1 MTDHPATIEQ
11 ISEPHPV
18 EAAASAPIG
27 PVPASQPMDKSIYG
41 FILRYSLRDQL
52 GVLALTAVSLPFYY
66 LSLDLPKT
74 IVNAING
81 KGLRET
87 VDGLRETVAGYDLT
101 QVGYLSVLCGLFLAL
116 VIVNGAFKYYINVLK
131 GRLGERMLRRLRFE
145 LYHRILRFPLL
156 QFRRTSPG
164 ELIPMITSEVEPLG
178 GFIGDAFALPAQQGG
193 TLLTAI
199 FFLFVQDPVLGAAA
213 VALYPMQGYVIPKL
227 QRKVNQLGKQRVRTI
242 RTLADRV
249 GESVGGIQE
258 IHANDSAR
266 LQLADFAERLGRIY
280 EIRFEIYQRK
290 FFVKFLNNMI
300 NQLTPFFFYSIGG
313 YLVIRGQLS
322 FGSLVA
328 VLAAYKDL
336 AAPWKELLDF
346 YQIKEDSRIK
356 YEQIVEQFQPP
367 GLIDRTLQL
376 VEPEAIPNLGGEITV
391 SSLIYNEDD
400 RAHILNGVDVALP
413 LGPHIA
419 IVGTGASGKSE
430 FAMLLARLLVPSAG
444 RILIGG
450 QDLNQLPYAVTG
462 RRIAYVGSTAGV
474 FASSI
479 RENLLFG
486 LKHRPV
492 VPPSYDAAT
501 AKRRQRILFEAR
513 RAGNIDFDLQADWV
527 DYAEAG
533 VVEPPALTRRL
544 VDMMAIVGLGDDIYQ
559 LGLRGRLDA
568 KRRPEE
574 ADGFVRARKALA
586 EQLGAAGMGRLVE
599 RFENDRYNT
608 NLSFGDNLL
617 FGTPVDGT
625 FALAHLASNEY
636 VLQVLRKVGLTEDLI
651 ATGLKVAETML
662 ELFADLAPGH
672 EFFDQFSFIAHD
684 ELPDYRMILNRA
696 SGGIGRLKAADRTR
710 LLALPFRLVE
720 TRHRLG
726 LIDDNLR
733 RRIVEAR
740 QVFRADLPAALRA
753 KIEFFD
759 PERYNG
765 SATVLENILFGT
777 IAFDAAQGTMR
788 VQTLV
793 TQVLDQMGLHPVV
806 CEVGLDYQVG
816 SGGSRLTQTQ
826 RQKLAIARAIIKRP
840 DLLILNEAVAALDPV
855 AQQQILVALQEQCK
869 DMGMIIVL
877 QRARF
882 ARHFD
887 HVVVLEA
894 GRVVE
899 QGTFAELDHP
909 LSSMTQ
915 LIEAE
920 T

>member
-1 MTDHPATIEQ
+1 MTDQPATIER
-11 ISEPHPV
+11 ISEPRPE
-18 EAAASAPIG
+18 EAAASAMSE
-27 PVPASQPMDKSIYG
+27 PVSASLPMEKSIYG

-52 GVLALTAVSLPFYY
+52 NVLALTALSLPFYY

-81 KGLRET
+81 KGLRES
-87 VDGLRETVAGYDLT
+87 VGGWHFT
-101 QVGYLSVLCGLFLAL
+101 QTSYLAVLCGLFLAL
-116 VIVNGAFKYYINVLK
+116 VIVNGGFKYWINVLK

-213 VALYPMQGYVIPKL
+213 VALYPLQGYVIPKL

-328 VLAAYKDL
+328 VLSAYKDL

-346 YQIKEDSRIK
+346 YQTKEDSRIK
-356 YEQIVEQFQPP
+356 YEQVVEQFQPP

-376 VEPEAIPNLGGEITV
+376 VEPEAIPHLRGEITLNGLAY
-391 SSLIYNEDD
+391 SEDD
-400 RAHILNGVDVALP
+400 RAHILDGIDAVLP

-419 IVGTGASGKSE
+419 IVGTGTSGKSE
-430 FAMLLARLLVPSAG
+430 FAMLLARLLVPTSG

-462 RRIAYVGSTAGV
+462 RRIAYVGSTAGL
-474 FASSI
+474 FAASI
-479 RENLLFG
+479 RDNLLFG

-492 VPPSYDAAT
+492 AMPVCDAAVT
-501 AKRRQRILFEAR
+501 KRRQKVLLEAR
-513 RAGNIDFDLQADWV
+513 RAGNLDFDIRADWI
-527 DYAEAG
+527 DYERAEIA
-533 VVEPPALTRRL
+533 EPAAMNRRL
-544 VDMMAIVGLGDDIYQ
+544 LEIVGTLDLEDDVYR

-568 KRRPEE
+568 KARPE
-574 ADGFVRARKALA
+574 AATGFVAARKALA
-586 EQLGAAGMGRLVE
+586 DQLSEAGMEQLVE
-599 RFENDRYNT
+599 RFEIDRYNT

-617 FGTPVDGT
+617 FGTPVDDT
-625 FALAHLASNEY
+625 FAPGHLAGNAY
-636 VLQVLRKVGLTEDLI
+636 VRQVLDKVGLTQDLI
-651 ATGLKVAETML
+651 ATGLKIAETML

-684 ELPDYRMILNRA
+684 ELPDYRAILNRA
-696 SGGIGRLKAADRTR
+696 GQAGAGRLKPADRTR
-710 LLALPFRLVE
+710 LIALPFRLVE

-726 LIDDNLR
+726 LIDDGLR
-733 RRIVEAR
+733 RRVVEAR
-740 QVFRADLPAALRA
+740 AVFRADLPEPLRSG
-753 KIEFFD
+753 IEFFD
-759 PERYNG
+759 PDRYNG
-765 SATVLENILFGT
+765 SATILENILFGSV
-777 IAFDAAQGTMR
+777 AFDAAQGAAR
-788 VQTLV
+788 VQVLV
-793 TQVLDQMGLHPVV
+793 TQVLDRMGLCAIVS
-806 CEVGLDYQVG
+806 EVGLDYQVG
-816 SGGSRLTQTQ
+816 SAGSRLTATQ
-826 RQKLAIARAIIKRP
+826 RQKLAIARAMIKRP
-840 DLLILNEAVAALDPV
+840 DLLILNEAVAALDPA
-855 AQQQILVALQEQCK
+855 AQQLVLAALQEQCK
-869 DMGMIIVL
+869 DVAMIVVL

-887 HVVVLEA
+887 HVVVMES
-894 GRVVE
+894 GRVIE
-899 QGTFAELDHP
+899 QGSFAELDRP
-909 LSSMTQ
+909 ESSLTR

>member
-1 MTDHPATIEQ
+1 MTDQPATIEQ
-11 ISEPHPV
+11 VSEPRLV
-18 EAAASAPIG
+18 ETTASATVG
-27 PVPASQPMDKSIYG
+27 PGPASLPMEKSVYG
-41 FILRYSLRDQL
+41 FILRHSLKDQL
-52 GVLALTAVSLPFYY
+52 FVVGLTAISLPFYY

-87 VDGLRETVAGYDLT
+87 VQGYHVT
-101 QVGYLSVLCGLFLAL
+101 QTEYLSLLCTAFLVLVF
-116 VIVNGAFKYYINVLK
+116 VNGGFKYWINVLK
-131 GRLGERMLRRLRFE
+131 GRLGERMLRRLRYE

-213 VALYPMQGYVIPKL
+213 VALYPLQGYVIPKL

-266 LQLADFAERLGRIY
+266 LQLADFSERLGRIY

-328 VLAAYKDL
+328 VLSAYKDL

-346 YQIKEDSRIK
+346 YQTKEDCRIK
-356 YEQIVEQFQPP
+356 YEQVVEQFQPA
-367 GLIDRTLQL
+367 GLIDRSLQM
-376 VEPEAIPNLGGEITV
+376 VEPEAVPHLGGEIAISKLTY
-391 SSLIYNEDD
+391 SEDD
-400 RAHILNGVDVALP
+400 RANILNNLSVELP
-413 LGPHIA
+413 FGPHIA
-419 IVGTGASGKSE
+419 LVGSGSSGKGE
-430 FAMLLARLLVPSAG
+430 FAMLLARLLVPTAG
-444 RILIGG
+444 RVLIGG
-450 QDLNQLPYAVTG
+450 QDLNQMPYAVTG
-462 RRIAYVGSTAGV
+462 RRISYVSAAAGL
-474 FASSI
+474 FSSSI

-492 VPPSYDAAT
+492 ILPSYDAVT
-501 AKRRQRILFEAR
+501 AKRRQKSLIEAR
-513 RAGNIDFDLQADWV
+513 KAGNSDFDIQADWI
-527 DYAEAG
+527 DYSQAAIEDS
-533 VVEPPALTRRL
+533 PALTRRL
-544 VDMMAIVGLGDDIYQ
+544 LEMVEFVGMEDDDYH

-568 KRRPEE
+568 KRWPEAAE
-574 ADGFVRARKALA
+574 GLVDARKALA
-586 EQLGAAGMGRLVE
+586 EQLVQAGMAQLVE
-599 RFENDRYNT
+599 RFEADRYNT
-608 NLSFGDNLL
+608 NLSFSDNLL
-617 FGTPVDGT
+617 FGTPVDDT
-625 FALAHLASNEY
+625 FAPARLASNAY
-636 VLQVLRKVGLTEDLI
+636 VLQVLDKVGLTNDLI
-651 ATGLKVAETML
+651 QTGIKVAETML
-662 ELFADLAPGH
+662 ELFADLEPGH

-684 ELPDYRMILNRA
+684 ELPDYRAILGRA
-696 SGGIGRLKAADRTR
+696 AAAGIDRLKPADRSR
-710 LLALPFRLVE
+710 LISLPFRLVE

-726 LIDDNLR
+726 LIDDSLR
-733 RRIVEAR
+733 QRIVEAR
-740 QVFRADLPAALRA
+740 EVFRADLPPALSS

-759 PERYNG
+759 PERYNEA
-765 SATVLENILFGT
+765 SSILENVLFGS
-777 IAFDAAQGTMR
+777 IAFDAAHGSTR
-788 VQTLV
+788 VQELV
-793 TQVLDQMGLHPVV
+793 TQVLDRMGLCPVV
-806 CEVGLDYQVG
+806 SEVGLDYQVG
-816 SGGSRLTQTQ
+816 SAGSRLTVTQ

-840 DLLILNEAVAALDPV
+840 DLLILNEAIAALDPA
-855 AQQQILVALQEQCK
+855 AQQQILQALREHCK
-869 DMGMIIVL
+869 GMALVIVL

-887 HVVVLEA
+887 HVVVMEQ
-894 GRVVE
+894 GRVIE
-899 QGTFAELDHP
+899 QGSFAELDHP
-909 LSSMTQ
+909 ASSMTQ
-915 LIEAE
+915 LIEVEA
-920 T
+920 

>member
-1 MTDHPATIEQ
+1 MTDQPATIEQ
-11 ISEPHPV
+11 ISEPRLV
-18 EAAASAPIG
+18 ETAASTTIG
-27 PVPASQPMDKSIYG
+27 PVPASQPMEKSIYG
-41 FILRYSLRDQL
+41 FILRHSLKDQL
-52 GVLALTAVSLPFYY
+52 FVVGLTAVSLPFYY

-87 VDGLRETVAGYDLT
+87 IEGVHLT
-101 QVGYLSVLCGLFLAL
+101 QTGYLSLLCAAFLAL
-116 VIVNGAFKYYINVLK
+116 VFVNGGFKYWINVLK

-213 VALYPMQGYVIPKL
+213 VALYPLQGYVIPKL

-328 VLAAYKDL
+328 VLSAYKDL

-346 YQIKEDSRIK
+346 YQTKEDCRIK
-356 YEQIVEQFQPP
+356 YEQVVEQFQPP
-367 GLIDRTLQL
+367 GLIDRSLQL
-376 VEPEAIPNLGGEITV
+376 AEPDNVPRLGGEIAV
-391 SSLIYNEDD
+391 SKLTYSEDD
-400 RAHILNGVDVALP
+400 RAHILNGVTASLP
-413 LGPHIA
+413 FGPHIA
-419 IVGTGASGKSE
+419 IVGSGASGKSE
-430 FAMLLARLLVPSAG
+430 FAMLLARLLVPTAG
-444 RILIGG
+444 RIMIGG
-450 QDLNQLPYAVTG
+450 QDLNQMPYAVTG
-462 RRIAYVGSTAGV
+462 RRIAYVAAAAGL
-474 FASSI
+474 FAASI

-492 VPPSYDAAT
+492 VQPTYDAAT
-501 AKRRQRILFEAR
+501 AKRRHKMLVEAR
-513 RAGNIDFDLQADWV
+513 RAGNSDFDMQADWI
-527 DYAEAG
+527 DYGRAG
-533 VVEPPALTRRL
+533 IDDSAAMTRRL
-544 VDMMAIVGLGDDIYQ
+544 LEMVEFVGMEDDVYH

-568 KRRPEE
+568 KCRPEVAE
-574 ADGFVRARKALA
+574 GFVAARKALA
-586 EQLGAAGMGRLVE
+586 ELLVEAGMAHLVE
-599 RFENDRYNT
+599 RFEVDRYNT
-608 NLSFGDNLL
+608 NLTFSDNLL
-617 FGTPVDGT
+617 FGTPVGDT
-625 FALAHLASNEY
+625 FAPARVASNPY
-636 VLQVLRKVGLTEDLI
+636 VLQVLDKVGLTDDLI
-651 ATGLKVAETML
+651 RSGLKVAETML

-672 EFFDQFSFIAHD
+672 EFFDQFSFIAYD
-684 ELPDYRMILNRA
+684 ELPDYRQILNRA
-696 SGGIGRLKAADRTR
+696 AAGIERLKAADRTR
-710 LLALPFRLVE
+710 LIALPFRLIE

-726 LIDDNLR
+726 LIDDSLR
-733 RRIVEAR
+733 QRIVEAR
-740 QVFRADLPAALRA
+740 QVFRDDLPPALRS

-759 PERYNG
+759 PERYNEA
-765 SATVLENILFGT
+765 SSILENVLFGS
-777 IAFDAAQGTMR
+777 IAFDAAQGSAR
-788 VQTLV
+788 VQELV
-793 TQVLDQMGLHPVV
+793 TQVLDRLDLCPVV
-806 CEVGLDYQVG
+806 SEVGLDYQVG
-816 SGGSRLTQTQ
+816 SAGSRLTVTQ

-840 DLLILNEAVAALDPV
+840 DLLILNEAVAALDPA
-855 AQQQILVALQEQCK
+855 AQQQILTALREHCR
-869 DMGMIIVL
+869 GMAMIVVL

-887 HVVVLEA
+887 HVVVMEQ
-894 GRVVE
+894 GRVIE
-899 QGTFAELDHP
+899 QGGFADLDHP
-909 LSSMTQ
+909 ESSMTQ

>member
-1 MTDHPATIEQ
+1 MTDQPATIEQ
-11 ISEPHPV
+11 ISEPRPV
-18 EAAASAPIG
+18 EAAASGVTGPI
-27 PVPASQPMDKSIYG
+27 PASLPMDKSIYG
-41 FILRYSLRDQL
+41 FILRFSLRDQL
-52 GVLALTAVSLPFYY
+52 VVLALTAISLPFYY

-81 KGLRET
+81 KGLRQAISGIHL
-87 VDGLRETVAGYDLT
+87 DQT
-101 QVGYLSVLCGLFLAL
+101 QYLAVLCGAFLAL
-116 VIVNGAFKYYINVLK
+116 VIVNGAFKYWINVLK
-131 GRLGERMLRRLRFE
+131 GRLGERMLRRLRYE

-266 LQLADFAERLGRIY
+266 LQLADFSERLGRIY

-300 NQLTPFFFYSIGG
+300 NQLTPFFFYPIGG

-328 VLAAYKDL
+328 VLSAYKDL

-346 YQIKEDSRIK
+346 YQTKEDSRIK
-356 YEQIVEQFQPP
+356 YEQVVEQFQPP

-376 VEPEAIPNLGGEITV
+376 MEPEAIPHLAGAVTV
-391 SSLIYNEDD
+391 SKLTYSEDD
-400 RAHILNGVDVALP
+400 RAHILNGLDVTLP
-413 LGPHIA
+413 LGPHVA

-430 FAMLLARLLVPSAG
+430 FAMLLARLLVPTGG
-444 RILIGG
+444 RILMGG
-450 QDLNQLPYAVTG
+450 HDLSQLPYAVTG
-462 RRIAYVGSTAGV
+462 RRLAYVGATAGL
-474 FASSI
+474 FSSSI

-486 LKHRPV
+486 LKHRPIV
-492 VPPSYDAAT
+492 DAPYDAAA
-501 AKRRQRILFEAR
+501 AKRRQRTMVEAG
-513 RAGNIDFDLQADWV
+513 RAGNLDFDIQADWV
-527 DYAEAG
+527 DYAQAAIG
-533 VVEPPALTRRL
+533 EPGALNQRL
-544 VDMMAIVGLGDDIYQ
+544 LEMMEIVGMDDDIYL

-568 KRRPEE
+568 KHRPE
-574 ADGFVRARKALA
+574 AAAGFVAARKALA
-586 EQLGAAGMGRLVE
+586 LQLVDAGMERLVE
-599 RFENDRYNT
+599 RFEVGFFNT

-617 FGTPVDGT
+617 FGTPVDAT
-625 FALAHLASNEY
+625 FASAQLASNPY
-636 VLQVLRKVGLTEDLI
+636 VLAVLNKVGLTEDLV

-684 ELPDYRMILNRA
+684 ELPDYRAILNRA
-696 SGGIGRLKAADRTR
+696 AGGVARLRAADRTR
-710 LLALPFRLVE
+710 LLALPFRLIE

-726 LIDDNLR
+726 LIDEDLR

-740 QVFRADLPAALRA
+740 QVFRADLPDALRS

-759 PERYNG
+759 PDRYNG

-777 IAFDAAQGTMR
+777 IAYDVAQGAAR
-788 VQTLV
+788 VQALL
-793 TQVLDQMGLHPVV
+793 TQVLDQMNLHKVV
-806 CEVGLDYQVG
+806 SEVGLDYQVG
-816 SGGSRLTQTQ
+816 SGGSRLTATQ

-840 DLLILNEAVAALDPV
+840 DLLILNEAVASLDPV
-855 AQQQILVALQEQCK
+855 GQQQILAALQEQCK
-869 DMGMIIVL
+869 DTAMIIVL

-882 ARHFD
+882 AQHFD
-887 HVVVLEA
+887 HIVVMDE
-894 GRVVE
+894 GRVIE
-899 QGTFAELDHP
+899 QGSFAELNRP
-909 LSSMTQ
+909 GSSLTQ

-920 T
+920 K

>member
-1 MTDHPATIEQ
+1 MTEQPATIEQ
-11 ISEPHPV
+11 ISEPRAH
-18 EAAASAPIG
+18 EAAAPTVIG
-27 PVPASQPMDKSIYG
+27 PIPASQPMDKSIYG

-52 GVLALTAVSLPFYY
+52 AVLALTAVSLPFYY

-81 KGLRET
+81 KGLREML
-87 VDGLRETVAGYDLT
+87 DGVRLN
-101 QVGYLSVLCGLFLAL
+101 QVQYLAVLCGAFLAL
-116 VIVNGAFKYYINVLK
+116 VIVNGAFKYWINVLK

-213 VALYPMQGYVIPKL
+213 VALYPLQGYVIPKL

-258 IHANDSAR
+258 IHANDSVR

-328 VLAAYKDL
+328 VLSAYKDL

-356 YEQIVEQFQPP
+356 YEQVVEQFQPP
-367 GLIDRTLQL
+367 GLIDRTLQMT
-376 VEPEAIPNLGGEITV
+376 EPGEIPHLTGEITV
-391 SSLIYNEDD
+391 SKLVYNEDN
-400 RAHILNGVDVALP
+400 RPHILNGLDVSLP

-419 IVGTGASGKSE
+419 IVGTGASGKGE

-450 QDLNQLPYAVTG
+450 HDLNQIPYAVSG
-462 RRIAYVGSTAGV
+462 RRIAYVGATAGM

-492 VPPSYDAAT
+492 TEAAYDAAT
-501 AKRRQRILFEAR
+501 AKQRQRNLFETR
-513 RAGNIDFDLQADWV
+513 RAGNLDFDFQADWV
-527 DYAEAG
+527 DYAQADITEPTAIAG
-533 VVEPPALTRRL
+533 RL
-544 VDMMAIVGLGDDIYQ
+544 LAMIELVGLEDDIYH

-568 KRRPEE
+568 RRRPAVAER
-574 ADGFVRARKALA
+574 FVEARKALA
-586 EQLGAAGMGRLVE
+586 QQLVEAGMDRLVE
-599 RFENDRYNT
+599 RFEADRYNT
-608 NLSFGDNLL
+608 NLTFGDNLL
-617 FGTPVDGT
+617 FGTPVDAT
-625 FALAHLASNEY
+625 FAPAHLAENRY
-636 VLQVLRKVGLTEDLI
+636 VLQVLTKVGLTEDLI
-651 ATGLKVAETML
+651 RTGLKVAETML

-684 ELPDYRMILNRA
+684 ELPDYRAILNRA
-696 SGGIGRLKAADRTR
+696 SGGIGRLRAAERTR
-710 LLALPFRLVE
+710 LLALPFRLIE

-726 LIDDNLR
+726 LIDTDLR

-740 QVFRADLPAALRA
+740 QVFRADLPEALRS

-759 PERYNG
+759 PDRYNG
-765 SATVLENILFGT
+765 SATVLENMLFGT
-777 IAFDAAQGTMR
+777 IAFDAAQGAAR
-788 VQTLV
+788 VQALV
-793 TQVLDQMGLHPVV
+793 TQVLDRMALHAAVS
-806 CEVGLDYQVG
+806 EIGLDYQVG
-816 SGGSRLTQTQ
+816 SGGSRLTASQ
-826 RQKLAIARAIIKRP
+826 RQKLAIARAIVKRP
-840 DLLILNEAVAALDPV
+840 DLLILNEAMASLDPS
-855 AQQQILVALQEQCK
+855 AQQQILAGLQEQCK
-869 DMGMIIVL
+869 DVAMIIVL

-887 HVVVLEA
+887 HVVVMEA
-894 GRVVE
+894 GQVVE
-899 QGTFAELDHP
+899 QGGFAELDHP
-909 LSSMTQ
+909 DSAMTQ

-920 T
+920 K

>member
-1 MTDHPATIEQ
+1 MTDHPATIER
-11 ISEPHPV
+11 ISGPRPV
-18 EAAASAPIG
+18 EAAASPAIEPIS
-27 PVPASQPMDKSIYG
+27 ASQPMEKSIYG

-52 GVLALTAVSLPFYY
+52 VVLALTALSLPFYY

-81 KGLRET
+81 KGLREHI
-87 VDGLRETVAGYDLT
+87 AGWHFDQT
-101 QVGYLSVLCGLFLAL
+101 SYLAVLCGLFLAL
-116 VIVNGAFKYYINVLK
+116 VIVNGGFKYWINVLK

-213 VALYPMQGYVIPKL
+213 VALYPLQGYVIPKL

-328 VLAAYKDL
+328 VLSAYKDL

-346 YQIKEDSRIK
+346 YQTKEDSRIK
-356 YEQIVEQFQPP
+356 YEQVVEQFQPP

-376 VEPEAIPNLGGEITV
+376 TEPDTIAHLTDEIAITGL
-391 SSLIYNEDD
+391 SYSEDD
-400 RAHILNGVDVALP
+400 RAHILDGIDLTLP
-413 LGPHIA
+413 LGPKIA
-419 IVGTGASGKSE
+419 IVGNGTSGKGE
-430 FAMLLARLLVPSAG
+430 LAMLLARLLVPTAG
-444 RILIGG
+444 RIMMGG
-450 QDLNQLPYAVTG
+450 QDLNQLPYAITG
-462 RRIAYVGSTAGV
+462 RRIAYVGSTAGL

-479 RENLLFG
+479 RDNLLFG

-492 VPPSYDAAT
+492 VRPQCDAAT
-501 AKRRQRILFEAR
+501 AKRRQKVLFESS
-513 RAGNIDFDLQADWV
+513 RAGNLDYDIQADWV
-527 DYAEAG
+527 DYERAAIAE
-533 VVEPPALTRRL
+533 PSALTQRL
-544 VDMMAIVGLGDDIYQ
+544 LEVVGIVDLEDDVYR
-559 LGLRGRLDA
+559 LGLRGRLNA
-568 KRRPEE
+568 KARPE
-574 ADGFVRARKALA
+574 AAAGFVEARKALA
-586 EQLGAAGMGRLVE
+586 TQLTEASMDQLVE
-599 RFENDRYNT
+599 RFEIDHYNT

-617 FGTPVDGT
+617 FGTPTDAT
-625 FALAHLASNEY
+625 FASTHLAENPY
-636 VLQVLRKVGLTEDLI
+636 VQQVLDKVGLTQDLI

-684 ELPDYRMILNRA
+684 ELPDYRAILNRVTLA
-696 SGGIGRLKAADRTR
+696 GVGRLKAADRVK
-710 LLALPFRLVE
+710 LIALPFRLVE

-726 LIDDNLR
+726 LIDEALR
-733 RRIVEAR
+733 LRVVEAR
-740 QVFRADLPAALRA
+740 AVFRADLPDPLRS

-759 PERYNG
+759 PDRYNG
-765 SATVLENILFGT
+765 SATILENVLFGSV
-777 IAFDAAQGTMR
+777 AFDAAQGTAR
-788 VQTLV
+788 VQVLV
-793 TQVLDQMGLHPVV
+793 TQVLDRMGLCPIVS
-806 CEVGLDYQVG
+806 EVGLDYQVG
-816 SGGSRLTQTQ
+816 SAGSRLTATQ
-826 RQKLAIARAIIKRP
+826 RQKAAIARAMIKRP
-840 DLLILNEAVAALDPV
+840 DLLILNEAVAVLDPA
-855 AQQQILVALQEQCK
+855 AQQQILAALQEQCK
-869 DMGMIIVL
+869 DVAMIVVL

-887 HVVVLEA
+887 HVVVMEA

-899 QGTFAELDHP
+899 HGSFVELDRP
-909 LSSMTQ
+909 ESSLTQ